1 MSGHEEGRARR
12 VVITGMGALT
22 PIGLDVPTTWT
33 ALVKGE
39 SGIGPISLFDTSD
52 LDVRIAGEIKDFV
65 PSNYMDKK
73 EARRLDRFLQLGIAA
88 AQEAVRDADLTVDA
102 AEADQVG
109 VLMGSGVGGLNTM
122 VEQVSILITRGPD
135 RVSPFM
141 VPMFIQDMLSGL
153 ISIRTGAKG
162 PNFAIVSACATSG
175 HALGEAMEIIKRG
188 DAEVMIAGGSEGAIT
203 RLGIA
208 GFDAMRALSRRN
220 DEPQRASRPF
230 DLERDGFVMG
240 EAAGVVVL
248 EELEH
253 ARRRGARIVGEVVGY
268 GLTGDAYHMTA
279 PSEGGEGAV
288 RSMRM
293 ALRKAGMQPDDIGY
307 INAHGT
313 STPYNDK
320 NETLAIKT
328 VFGESPPPV
337 SSTKSMTGHL
347 VGAGGAVEAIF
358 CVKAILDGCLPPTIN
373 LENPD
378 PECDLDYVPNVAR
391 SAKVDVALSN
401 SFGFG
406 GHNTSLIV
414 RRYVEG

>member
-22 PIGLDVPTTWT
+22 PLGLDVPTTWS
-33 ALVKGE
+33 ALLKGE

-52 LDVRIAGEIKDFV
+52 LDVRIAGEIKDFQ
-65 PSNYMDKK
+65 PTNYMDKK

-88 AQEAVRDADLTVDA
+88 AQEAVRDAGLQVDP
-102 AEADQVG
+102 EKADQVG

-122 VEQVSILITRGPD
+122 IEQVTILITRGPD

-153 ISIRTGAKG
+153 ISIQTGAKG

-230 DLERDGFVMG
+230 DRERDGFVMG

-253 ARRRGARIVGEVVGY
+253 ARQRGARIVGEVVGY

-293 ALRKAGMQPDDIGY
+293 ALRKAGMQPDDVGY

-358 CVKAILDGCLPPTIN
+358 CVKSILDGCLPPTIN

-378 PECDLDYVPNVAR
+378 PDCDLDYAPNVAR
-391 SAKVDVALSN
+391 SKTIDVALSN

-406 GHNTSLIV
+406 GHNTSLII
-414 RRYVEG
+414 RRCEER